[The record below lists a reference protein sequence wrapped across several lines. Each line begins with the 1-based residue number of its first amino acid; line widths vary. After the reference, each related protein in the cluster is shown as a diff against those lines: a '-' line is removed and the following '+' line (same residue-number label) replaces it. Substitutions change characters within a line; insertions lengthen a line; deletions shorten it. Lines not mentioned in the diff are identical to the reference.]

1 MTCDKCILSASGVTF
16 SYDGERTI
24 LKDVDM
30 CIAPGELLTLLG
42 PNGAGK
48 STLLNCLAGVCV
60 PESGRV
66 ELLGEDIRQM
76 APRDIAQAIAYVP
89 QQGTSTYGYRV
100 RDYIAMGRAPHKNVF
115 QKPGAQDMD
124 IVDNAIELL
133 GIQKLAEKA
142 YTHLS
147 GGERQLVNVC
157 RALAQQPRIILFDE
171 PTSALD
177 FGNQVK
183 VLRMVKEL
191 SQQGYAIVM
200 TTHNPDQPVLLGG
213 RVALLDRSGALK
225 TGKPSSLLTTE
236 SLSELYD
243 VDLRVF
249 HSEELGRT
257 VCSSAKL

>member
-66 ELLGEDIRQM
+66 
-76 APRDIAQAIAYVP
+76 
-89 QQGTSTYGYRV
+89 
-100 RDYIAMGRAPHKNVF
+100 
-115 QKPGAQDMD
+115 
-124 IVDNAIELL
+124 
-133 GIQKLAEKA
+133 
-142 YTHLS
+142 
-147 GGERQLVNVC
+147 
-157 RALAQQPRIILFDE
+157 
-171 PTSALD
+171 
-177 FGNQVK
+177 
-183 VLRMVKEL
+183 
-191 SQQGYAIVM
+191 
-200 TTHNPDQPVLLGG
+200 
-213 RVALLDRSGALK
+213 ALLDRSGALK